1 MLSKAQ
7 NEDEVMQSDEKK
19 EVYFYY
25 MNRSNI
31 PMAGYLNEE
40 QGKYVKGIE
49 DYLPNSQ
56 YERIEHR
63 EMVVKDILEG
73 WQTLSYGGKFHA
85 LFATSSIPE
94 AIQYYELFKSKNTNL
109 NIVALFDQNIDNNGE
124 KALIKEDAIVRML
137 EDYNKK
143 FNQNYTIST
152 YAKYKK
158 DISSRLAHKEPYISI
173 ENDKNKQ
180 IDILIVVDQML
191 TGFDSK
197 WINTLYLDKIL
208 RDESII
214 QAFSRTNRLFGP
226 EKPFG
231 TIKYYRRPHTMER
244 MIDRALKIYSGDKP
258 FGIKAQ
264 KLKENLKKMN
274 ELFDDIKSLFINA
287 GIENF
292 QKLPEEQSERAKF
305 AKLFN
310 EFNKYLEAS
319 KIQGF
324 IWGKTNYS
332 FGKMEMHLDEQTY
345 LILAMRY
352 KELFGG
358 KGGPL
363 PADVP
368 FEINGYLTEINT
380 GTIDINYMN
389 TRFEK
394 YLKLLH
400 TNNELEKSAL
410 SDLHKSFAS
419 LTQEE
424 QKFANIFIHDIQR
437 GDIKVEAGKTM
448 REYITEY
455 QIKSKNDQMHR
466 FSEAVGINEDA
477 LRDFMALNVNVSD
490 INEFGRF
497 DKLKATI
504 NIDIAKQYFEKKE
517 NQTIPTRKIYIKM
530 DNLLREF
537 VLKGGF
543 EIE

>member
-1 MLSKAQ
+1 MDIL
-7 NEDEVMQSDEKK
+7 
-19 EVYFYY
+19 Y
-25 MNRSNI
+25 R
-31 PMAGYLNEE
+31 
-40 QGKYVKGIE
+40 
-49 DYLPNSQ
+49 
-56 YERIEHR
+56 
-63 EMVVKDILEG
+63 VVNDILEG

-137 EDYNKK
+137 EDYNRQ
-143 FNQNYTIST
+143 FNQNYTIAT

-258 FGIKAQ
+258 FGIKVQ

-274 ELFDDIKSLFINA
+274 ELFDDIKSLFVNA

-310 EFNKYLEAS
+310 ELNKYLEAS

-358 KGGPL
+358 GKGGQP

-437 GDIKVEAGKTM
+437 GDIKVESGKTM

-490 INEFGRF
+490 INEFGRL

-537 VLKGGF
+537 VFKGGF